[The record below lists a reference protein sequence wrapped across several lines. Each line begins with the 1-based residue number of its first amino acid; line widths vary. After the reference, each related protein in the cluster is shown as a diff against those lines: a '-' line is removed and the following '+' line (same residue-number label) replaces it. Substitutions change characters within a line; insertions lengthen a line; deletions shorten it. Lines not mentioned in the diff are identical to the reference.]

1 MVSVTDETLRESAAS
16 LGCLLRD
23 RGLMLSPAES
33 CTGGWI
39 SKVLT
44 DNAGSSD
51 YVGAGVVSY
60 SNKAKESLLGVT
72 GDALAEFGAVSE
84 PVVRQMV
91 TGTLALTGSDLAVAV
106 SGVAGPGGGSEN
118 KPVGLVWFAWGNRE
132 GHLESACRQ
141 FDGDRNGV
149 RSQAVAFALE
159 AVREFVR
166 REH

>member
-1 MVSVTDETLRESAAS
+1 MVSVTDEALRESAAI

-23 RGLMLSPAES
+23 RRLMLSPAES

-106 SGVAGPGGGSEN
+106 SGVAGPGGGSED

-132 GHLESACRQ
+132 GQMESACRQ

-149 RSQAVAFALE
+149 RSQSVAFALE